1 MTSKKQEFGSFYE
14 ETALVSSDSTWIDE
28 DSVFLGSGRDALYA
42 IIRSITSRSEAE
54 RREFTIWVPSYYCH
68 PITNALVREYNVKI
82 YPSTPY
88 TPVATTN
95 TFKTSDIIVVPEYFG
110 NPSRLELKGNPIV
123 ILDKTHNPASDFR
136 YPFDV
141 DYEFGSLR
149 KILPIAEGGYLKL
162 LSTHSQSPVHKP
174 SVTDNHLNNFQCV
187 SLAMSTKSL
196 YLQNKVA
203 EKTGFLSTFSECE
216 SEYGDVLH
224 PSGAVMSAEQLSHL
238 DMTYYLEAR
247 RQNNKL
253 LASTLSDSFCDVE
266 LIDDDVFFI
275 IGFKD
280 NSAREEVKKS
290 LIKNDVYPAVLWPV
304 DDQYMTEADKVFSQ
318 RILVLPT
325 DFRYCD
331 HEIFLLAKILKQAL
345 EGIDVVN

>member
-14 ETALVSSDSTWIDE
+14 ETVLVFSDSTWTDE

-42 IIRSITSRSEAE
+42 VIRSITSINEAE
-54 RREFTIWVPSYYCH
+54 QREFTIWMPSYYCH
-68 PITNALVREYNVKI
+68 PITSALAREYNVKI

-88 TPVATTN
+88 KPVVTTN
-95 TFKTSDIIVVPEYFG
+95 AFKATDIVVVPEYFG
-110 NPSRLELKGNPIV
+110 NPSRLELNGNPIV
-123 ILDKTHNPASDFR
+123 VLDKTHNPASDFR
-136 YPFDV
+136 YSFDV

-149 KILPIAEGGYLKL
+149 KILPIADGGYLKL
-162 LSTHSQSPVHKP
+162 LSIHSQSPLHTP
-174 SVTDNHLNNFQCV
+174 SATDNHLNNFQRV

-203 EKTGFLSTFSECE
+203 EKNGFLNTFSECE
-216 SEYGDVLH
+216 SAFGDVRN
-224 PSGAVMSAEQLSHL
+224 PSGSVMPDKQLSHL
-238 DMTYYLEAR
+238 DMTYYLGAR

-253 LASTLSDSFCDVE
+253 LASILSDSFCYVE

-280 NSAREEVKKS
+280 NNAREQVKKS
-290 LIKNDVYPAVLWPV
+290 LIEKDVYPAVLWPV

-318 RILVLPT
+318 RMLVIPT
-325 DFRYCD
+325 DFRYGE